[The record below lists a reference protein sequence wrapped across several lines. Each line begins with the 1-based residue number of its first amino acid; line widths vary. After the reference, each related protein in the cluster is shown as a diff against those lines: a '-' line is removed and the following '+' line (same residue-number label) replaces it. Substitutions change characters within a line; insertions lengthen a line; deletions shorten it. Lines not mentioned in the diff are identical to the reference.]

1 MNDKQ
6 VVALYLLVLLG
17 HVAHVFE
24 EVWGRF
30 WLMEAV
36 YGLGWFLV
44 ANWALFCI
52 PVVIFYFILQEK
64 RWAYGLGMVYAGV
77 MTLNGLGHNA
87 ATLLTGRYFGGFAG
101 GYTGI
106 AFLIL
111 GPLLIHFL
119 RARWLAAV
127 RAR

>member
-1 MNDKQ
+1 
-6 VVALYLLVLLG
+6 
-17 HVAHVFE
+17 
-24 EVWGRF
+24 
-30 WLMEAV
+30 MEAV

-44 ANWALFCI
+44 TNWALFCI

-64 RWAYGLGMVYAGV
+64 RWAYGLGMMYAGV

-101 GYTGI
+101 GYTGV

-111 GPLLIHFL
+111 GPLLIHSL
-119 RARWLAAV
+119 RARCLAAAG
-127 RAR
+127 AR